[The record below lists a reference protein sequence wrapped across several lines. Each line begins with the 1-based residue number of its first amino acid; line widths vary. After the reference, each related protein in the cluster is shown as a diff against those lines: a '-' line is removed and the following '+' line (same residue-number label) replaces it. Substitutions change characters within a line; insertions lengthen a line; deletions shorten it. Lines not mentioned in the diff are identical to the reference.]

1 MHGCNPQ
8 SESCQQ
14 SSESCIQSKPR
25 LQNAQ
30 AAKAVCHHDV
40 TTSCLKHCQRRNGFE
55 PNSSFNNFTFNIFTK
70 LHIHNLHHTP
80 WPNFNANYSKVALT
94 KLGRRAEQW
103 NHSTN
108 LFTQK
113 AKVTFQFY
121 LRTHIALTFNWNSC
135 SGKSKKSSC
144 VQLPLS
150 ISSCCNFPSICLS
163 NTSDS
168 SFKPFLTFDIP
179 SYKLQQR
186 NPSNF
191 VLRSNQLN
199 WKTHLIHPW
208 PRNLL
213 ECVLFVS
220 L

>member
-1 MHGCNPQ
+1 MHKQQRPCAITMWQLLVWNIAKGAMDSSQTPASITLPSTFLQNFTFIISTIYLDQTSMLIIPRWLWQ
-8 SESCQQ
+8 SWEEEQ
-14 SSESCIQSKPR
+14 SSEAIP
-25 LQNAQ
+25 
-30 AAKAVCHHDV
+30 
-40 TTSCLKHCQRRNGFE
+40 
-55 PNSSFNNFTFNIFTK
+55 PTFF
-70 LHIHNLHHTP
+70 P
-80 WPNFNANYSKVALT
+80 
-94 KLGRRAEQW
+94 
-103 NHSTN
+103 
-108 LFTQK
+108 QK
-113 AKVTFQFY
+113 AKVPFQFY